1 MAKSKLRPSFSR
13 KVQTADYV
21 DEVLSTKIYEFKIKS
36 QEKVF
41 VRSLKIRL
49 EAAGESCEPLML
61 WHIDRPIGRRIPIN
75 KGYSKEITIIYT
87 VRAKAAIACRSVP
100 TYRVLH
106 VCMHMCS
113 QCHVIRPF
121 SFQAKHAWR
130 FSVKNQ
136 SSANTTRI
144 SARIRCSY
152 NFNFLSMPLRTID

>member
-1 MAKSKLRPSFSR
+1 M
-13 KVQTADYV
+13 QITDYV
-21 DEVLSTKIYEFKIKS
+21 DKVLSCKIYEFKIKS

-41 VRSLKIRL
+41 VRSPKIRL

-121 SFQAKHAWR
+121 SFHAKAKHAGV
-130 FSVKNQ
+130 SPLKINQ
-136 SSANTTRI
+136 QTRRAYRRE
-144 SARIRCSY
+144 SGARIISTSY
-152 NFNFLSMPLRTID
+152 QRL